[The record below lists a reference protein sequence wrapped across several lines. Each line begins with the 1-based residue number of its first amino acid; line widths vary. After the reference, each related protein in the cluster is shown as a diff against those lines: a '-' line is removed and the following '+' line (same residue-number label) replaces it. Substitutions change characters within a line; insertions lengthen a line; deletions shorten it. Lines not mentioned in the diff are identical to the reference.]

1 MKLKKVTS
9 ILLVTVMTAGL
20 LAAGACNKTPGAG
33 TSEVGTSEVP
43 VSSETGSEE
52 TGNAPVTAAGGQEIK
67 VGEGGEYIEGLG
79 NGLEDG
85 RKIIEDYFDEN
96 VGEWGVYSNGGSFK
110 IDAVDGELVV
120 DISKPGNLDYSCQVY
135 RDGFSLNKGCVYDV
149 EFDIRSD
156 IDRVIQWRLQINGE
170 DYRPYYQEDGM
181 PVTTEMKHVKSTFTM
196 EEASDPAP
204 RFCFNLG
211 KQGDLESDTAH
222 KVYIDNIV
230 VTIAD
235 ASNAM
240 ALEPLPLPIAIKTNQ
255 VGYEAEGEK
264 LFIVRYNADVTDFE
278 IRDVGNDAVVY
289 TGKLSEDYTNSPS
302 GGGTLRYGDF
312 TDFKDHGAYYIH
324 VEGDGDS
331 YPFVI
336 TDNIYEDAFVDVVRL
351 LTMQRCGMEL
361 TKDIAGDFAHP
372 ECHTAEATIYGT
384 NETIDVSGGWHDAG
398 DYGRYVVPGAK
409 TVADLFLSYQESEA
423 VRGDDFNIPESGNGV
438 PDILDEARYELEFF
452 FKMQA
457 PDGGV
462 YHKVTCAVFPETV
475 MPEEETDPLIVCPVS
490 DTATGDFA
498 AVMAMASE
506 IYKEYDADFAAKCLD
521 AAKKAYDYLDAKG
534 IDGGT
539 GFVNPEDIDT
549 GEYPDAKTK
558 DEFFWAAV
566 ELFLVT
572 GDTKYE
578 ERAAEIEDA
587 GFNMG
592 LGWADVGTYGTYD
605 YLKFAKENPD
615 SANADLKQA
624 LTDDMMFYA
633 KKELKALK
641 KDVYF
646 ISLAN
651 NFPWGSNMT
660 VANNAMFYHMVAEIT
675 DDDEY
680 EYYASHGL
688 DYLFGINPVGYCY
701 VTGYGTLSPE
711 HTHHR
716 PSQVVGKSVPGM
728 VVGGANSSPSDP
740 YAKAVLSMRKNG
752 KCYVDNASSF
762 STNEITIYWNSPA
775 IYLLSIHQD
784 EFAD

>member
-1 MKLKKVTS
+1 MKFKKITS
-9 ILLVTVMTAGL
+9 ILLVAVMTASL
-20 LAAGACNKTPGAG
+20 LTVGACNKPAPEAG
-33 TSEVGTSEVP
+33 NTSEVP
-43 VSSETGSEE
+43 SDSSS
-52 TGNAPVTAAGGQEIK
+52 TAVEAKGGAVPPSAEKEIK
-67 VGEGGEYIEGLG
+67 VGEDGEYIEGFG
-79 NGLEDG
+79 NGLENG
-85 RKIIEDYFDEN
+85 TKIIDDHFDEG
-96 VGEWGVYSNGGSFK
+96 VGEWAVYSNGGSFK
-110 IDAVDGELVV
+110 IDAVDGELLV
-120 DISKPGNLDYSCQVY
+120 DISKPGNLDYSCQVF
-135 RDGFSLNKGCVYDV
+135 RDGYSLNKGCVYDV

-156 IDRVIQWRLQINGE
+156 IDRVIQWRFQINGE
-170 DYRPYYQEDGM
+170 DYHPYYQEDAM
-181 PVTTEMKHVKSTFTM
+181 PIGTETKHVKSTFTM
-196 EEASDPAP
+196 EETSDPAP

-211 KQGDLESDTAH
+211 KQGDLESDTSH
-222 KVYIDNIV
+222 KVYIDNFV

-240 ALEPLPLPIAIKTNQ
+240 ALEPLPVPVAVKTNQ
-255 VGYEAEGEK
+255 LGYEAEGEK
-264 LFIVRYNADVTDFE
+264 LFVVRYNADVKDFE
-278 IRDVGNDAVVY
+278 IHDDATDEVVY
-289 TGKLSEDYTNSPS
+289 TGKLSEDYINSPS

-312 TDFKDHGAYYIH
+312 TDFKEPGTYHIS

-331 YPFVI
+331 YPFIIGNDIYKDAYKDVI
-336 TDNIYEDAFVDVVRL
+336 KL

-361 TKDIAGDFAHP
+361 TKEIAGDFAHP
-372 ECHTAEATIYGT
+372 ACHTDIATVYGT
-384 NETIDVSGGWHDAG
+384 DETIDVTGGWHDAG

-409 TVADLFLSYQESEA
+409 TIADLFLSYEESEA
-423 VRGDDFNIPESGNGV
+423 VRGDDFGIPESGNGV

-457 PDGGV
+457 SDGGV

-498 AVMAMASE
+498 AVMAMASVL
-506 IYKEYDADFAAKCLD
+506 YKEYDAAFATKCLE
-521 AAKKAYDYLDAKG
+521 ASKKAYEYLDSKG
-534 IDGGT
+534 FENGT
-539 GFVNPEDIDT
+539 GFVNPEDVVT
-549 GEYPDAKTK
+549 GEYPDAKTT

-566 ELFLVT
+566 ELFIAT

-578 ERAAEIEDA
+578 ERAAEVEDA
-587 GFNMG
+587 GFAMG

-605 YLKFAKENPD
+605 YLKFAKENED
-615 SANADLKQA
+615 KANADLVQA

-641 KDVYF
+641 KDIYF

-675 DDDEY
+675 DDEEY

-740 YAKAVLSMRKNG
+740 YAKAVLSLRRNG
-752 KCYVDNASSF
+752 KCYVDNASSY

-775 IYLLSIHQD
+775 IYLLSLHED

>member
-1 MKLKKVTS
+1 MKFKKVTS
-9 ILLVTVMTAGL
+9 ILLVVVMTAGL
-20 LAAGACNKTPGAG
+20 LTVGACNKPATGETNPA
-33 TSEVGTSEVP
+33 SEVP
-43 VSSETGSEE
+43 SDSSSTGIEAK
-52 TGNAPVTAAGGQEIK
+52 GGAVPPAAEKEIK
-67 VGEGGEYIEGLG
+67 VGEEGEYIEGFG
-79 NGLEDG
+79 NGLENG
-85 RKIIEDYFDEN
+85 TKIIDDNFDDN
-96 VGEWGVYSNGGSFK
+96 VGEWGVYANGGSFK

-120 DISKPGNLDYSCQVY
+120 DIAKPGNLDYSCQVY
-135 RDGFSLNKGCVYDV
+135 RDGYSLNKGCVYDV
-149 EFDIRSD
+149 EYDIRSD
-156 IDRVIQWRLQINGE
+156 IDRVIQWRFQINGE
-170 DYRPYYQEDGM
+170 DYHPYYQEDAM
-181 PVTTEMKHVKSTFTM
+181 PIGPETKHVKSTFTM
-196 EEASDPAP
+196 EETSDPAP

-211 KQGDLESDTAH
+211 KQGDLESTTAH
-222 KVYIDNIV
+222 KVYIDNFV

-240 ALEPLPLPIAIKTNQ
+240 ALEPLPVPVAIKTNQ
-255 VGYEAEGEK
+255 LGYETDGEK
-264 LFIVRYNADVTDFE
+264 LFVVRYNADVTDFE
-278 IRDVGNDAVVY
+278 IHDNDSKEVVY
-289 TGKLSEDYTNSPS
+289 TGKLSQDYINSPS

-312 TDFKDHGAYYIH
+312 SEFKENGTYYIS
-324 VEGDGDS
+324 VEGDGES
-331 YPFVI
+331 YPFI
-336 TDNIYEDAFVDVVRL
+336 IGNDIYKDAYKDVVKL

-361 TKDIAGDFAHP
+361 TADIAGDFAHP
-372 ECHTAEATIYGT
+372 ACHTDIATVYGT
-384 NETIDVSGGWHDAG
+384 NEQIDVTGGWHDAG

-409 TVADLFLSYQESEA
+409 TVADLFLSYEESEA
-423 VRGDDFNIPESGNGV
+423 VRGDDFGIPESGNGV

-457 PDGGV
+457 ADGGV

-475 MPEEETDPLIVCPVS
+475 MPEEETDPLIICPVS

-498 AVMAMASE
+498 AVMAMASV
-506 IYKEYDADFAAKCLD
+506 IYKDYDAAFANKCLE
-521 AAKKAYDYLDAKG
+521 ASKKAYDYLDAKG
-534 IDGGT
+534 FENGT
-539 GFVNPEDIDT
+539 GFVNPEEVVT

-566 ELFLVT
+566 ELFIAT
-572 GDTKYE
+572 GDTRYE
-578 ERAAEIEDA
+578 ERAAEVEDS
-587 GFNMG
+587 GFSMG

-605 YLKFAKENPD
+605 YLKFAKENEGK
-615 SANADLKQA
+615 ANADLVAA
-624 LTDDMMFYA
+624 LTDDMMFVA

-641 KDVYF
+641 KDIYF
-646 ISLAN
+646 ISLAS

-675 DDDEY
+675 DDEEY

-740 YAKAVLSMRKNG
+740 YAKAVLSLRRNG
-752 KCYVDNASSF
+752 KCYVDNASSY

-775 IYLLSIHQD
+775 IYLLSLHED
-784 EFAD
+784 EYAE